1 MKSYIVHS
9 TARSSVLQGSNLGNL
24 DVDGRWKG
32 SRASLFWGDFRLF
45 EKGPT
50 AWQKTHNGGTS
61 SVITI
66 GGHRSVTTDSAM
78 TTTLRSRVVPAA
90 DTRLSA

>member
-1 MKSYIVHS
+1 MSLCRHCEVIRCATHS
-9 TARSSVLQGSNLGNL
+9 AYN
-24 DVDGRWKG
+24 RWKG

-45 EKGPT
+45 EKGSTP
-50 AWQKTHNGGTS
+50 WQETHSGGTS
-61 SVITI
+61 SVIII

-90 DTRLSA
+90 GSRLSA